1 MKVKT
6 EVHGSRQTM
15 KRFWIEVA
23 EETTSEFLS
32 SEKMQNPHTC

>member
-6 EVHGSRQTM
+6 EVHGSGQII
-15 KRFWIEVA
+15 KRLWIEVA
-23 EETTSEFLS
+23 EEATRELLS